1 MQEVGSGGAATT
13 LADGISALN
22 PTMDGLALV
31 QAVFFNPFEH
41 HGDRAFGQPTPV
53 SFFNP
58 LAGLMPDADHLPSLG
73 NRLRNNADFDPLRV
87 LAQLHGFDLVAGTDI
102 SEGLATDLSGN
113 SLYHPE
119 SQISL
124 GLGYLQ
130 DIGQIKI
137 NYRIDY
143 YVQGERYNRVYNLPS
158 DYLEGWDELGA
169 QITISD
175 SDDSWYV
182 QFYGQN
188 ITDNESVYYRNLEST
203 AVGNYQRIMARERAR
218 YGVRAGL
225 NF

>member
-1 MQEVGSGGAATT
+1 M
-13 LADGISALN
+13 N
-22 PTMDGLALV
+22 PTLDGLGLV
-31 QAVFFNPFEH
+31 TAVFFNPIEH
-41 HGDRAFGQPTPV
+41 HGDRTFGEPTPV
-53 SFFNP
+53 SYFNP
-58 LAGLMPDADHLPSLG
+58 FTGAMPADGHLPSLG
-73 NRLRNNADFDPLRV
+73 NRLRNNAAFDPLRV

-102 SEGLATDLSGN
+102 SEGLETDLSGN

-130 DIGQIKI
+130 DVGEIKI
-137 NYRIDY
+137 NYHLDY
-143 YVQGERYNRVYNLPS
+143 YIQGQRYNRVYNLAS

-169 QITISD
+169 QITVSD

-188 ITDNESVYYRNLEST
+188 ITDNESIYYRNLEST

-218 YGVRAGL
+218 YGVRAVSYTHL
-225 NF
+225 RAHET

>member
-1 MQEVGSGGAATT
+1 MP
-13 LADGISALN
+13 ADG
-22 PTMDGLALV
+22 
-31 QAVFFNPFEH
+31 
-41 HGDRAFGQPTPV
+41 
-53 SFFNP
+53 
-58 LAGLMPDADHLPSLG
+58 HLPSLG
-73 NRLRNNADFDPLRV
+73 NRLRNNVDFDPLRV

-102 SEGLATDLSGN
+102 SEGLETDLSGN

-130 DIGQIKI
+130 DVGEIKI
-137 NYRIDY
+137 NYRLDY
-143 YVQGERYNRVYNLPS
+143 YIQGQRYNRVYNLAS

-169 QITISD
+169 QITVSD
-175 SDDSWYV
+175 SDDSWFV

-188 ITDNESVYYRNLEST
+188 ITDNESIYYRNLEST

-218 YGVRAGL
+218 YGVRAGW